1 VDTLVFAQIRIVKT
15 KFMTQS
21 ATKTPNTGFSLKLK
35 LFTLL
40 AVVLLLAIF
49 FAIPSQNSVSDKALI
64 NETKY
69 ALEDTTG
76 ITKLVLGEQTL
87 TQSETNSSE
96 WLMNNEFVVDEEM
109 IASLW
114 AIMQRIEV
122 KKPVSESIKAE
133 VINSFLLNGIDVQV
147 FKGDNQIRNYKVCTH
162 EGETYAMQHQ
172 STSPYSIYIPGY
184 YLQIRDIFDIRPYE
198 WQDRTLLATT
208 PNTFRSLSVSYPQNK
223 DESFTIDFTG
233 KTFKMRE
240 LEEADTN
247 RIYEYLPYFSQI
259 MGEQYVQN
267 DKLQDSL
274 ESISPIAIF
283 SLNDIRSE
291 EPQKLEIYTARGK
304 YFVLFKNQLLLFS
317 PQLAGIILR
326 TKSDFVK
333 QK

>member
-1 VDTLVFAQIRIVKT
+1 
-15 KFMTQS
+15 MTQS

-35 LFTLL
+35 LLTFL
-40 AVVLLLAIF
+40 AIVLLLAIF
-49 FAIPSQNSVSDKALI
+49 FAIPSQNSVSDKSI
-64 NETKY
+64 IDETKY

-87 TQSETNSSE
+87 SQNKTNSSE
-96 WLMNNEFVVDEEM
+96 WLMNNDFVVDQEM

-133 VINSFLLNGIDVQV
+133 VINSFLVNGIDVQV

-162 EGETYAMQHQ
+162 EGETYAMQQ
-172 STSPYSIYIPGY
+172 DGTSPYSIYIPGY

-208 PNTFRSLSVSYPQNK
+208 PNTFRSLSVSYPQNEV
-223 DESFTIDFTG
+223 ESFTIDFTG

-240 LEEADTN
+240 LAEADTN
-247 RIYEYLPYFSQI
+247 RIYEYLPYFSQV

-274 ESISPIAIF
+274 KNISPIAIF

-291 EPQKLEIYTARGK
+291 QPQKLEIYTARGK

-317 PQLAGIILR
+317 PQLADIILK
-326 TKSDFVK
+326 TKSDFSPTE
-333 QK
+333 

>member
-1 VDTLVFAQIRIVKT
+1 
-15 KFMTQS
+15 MTQKRIKNS
-21 ATKTPNTGFSLKLK
+21 NTGFSIKLQ
-35 LFTLL
+35 LLCFL

-49 FAIPSQNSVSDKALI
+49 FTIPSQNSVSDKSII

-76 ITKLVLGEQTL
+76 ITKLVLGQQIL
-87 TQSETNSSE
+87 SQSPTNSSE
-96 WLMNNEFVVDEEM
+96 WLMNNDFVVDEEM

-122 KKPVSESIKAE
+122 KKPVSETIKDE
-133 VINSFLLNGIDVQV
+133 VINSFLLNGINVQV
-147 FKGDNQIRNYKVCTH
+147 FRGDNQIRNYKVCTH
-162 EGETYAMQHQ
+162 KGETYAMQEE

-208 PNTFRSLSVSYPQNK
+208 PNTFRSLSVSYPTNK
-223 DESFTIDFTG
+223 EESFNLEFTG

-240 LEEADTN
+240 LAEADTN
-247 RIYEYLPYFSQI
+247 KIYEYLPYFSQV
-259 MGEQYVQN
+259 MGEQYVKN

-274 ESISPIAIF
+274 KNTSPIAVF
-283 SLNDIRSE
+283 SLNDIRNE

-317 PQLAGIILR
+317 PQFANIILR
-326 TKSDFVK
+326 TRSDFAK
-333 QK
+333 TE

>member
-1 VDTLVFAQIRIVKT
+1 
-15 KFMTQS
+15 MTPS

-35 LFTLL
+35 LLTLL

-49 FAIPSQNSVSDKALI
+49 FAIPSQNSVSDKSII
-64 NETKY
+64 NETKF

-76 ITKLVLGEQTL
+76 ITRLVLGEQTL
-87 TQSETNSSE
+87 SQSKTNSSE
-96 WLMNNEFVVDEEM
+96 WLMNNDFVVDEEM

-133 VINSFLLNGIDVQV
+133 VINSFLLNGIDVEV

-162 EGETYAMQHQ
+162 EGETYAMQEE

-223 DESFTIDFTG
+223 EESFTIDFTG

-240 LEEADTN
+240 LAEADTN
-247 RIYEYLPYFSQI
+247 RIYDYLPYFSQI
-259 MGEQYVQN
+259 MGEQYIKN
-267 DKLQDSL
+267 DQLQDSL
-274 ESISPIAIF
+274 KTTSPIAIF
-283 SLNDIRSE
+283 SLSDIRSE

-317 PQLAGIILR
+317 PQLADIILK
-326 TKSDFVK
+326 TKSDFAK
-333 QK
+333 TE

>member
-1 VDTLVFAQIRIVKT
+1 MSKN
-15 KFMTQS
+15 S
-21 ATKTPNTGFSLKLK
+21 SPSSNTGFSLKLQ
-35 LFTLL
+35 LLALL
-40 AVVLLLAIF
+40 AVVLLLGIF
-49 FAIPSQNSVSDKALI
+49 FTIPSQSSSSDKSII

-87 TQSETNSSE
+87 TQSTANSSQ

-122 KKPVSESIKAE
+122 KKPVSESIKDD
-133 VINSFLLNGIDVQV
+133 VINSFLLNGINVEV
-147 FKGDNQIRNYKVCTH
+147 FKGQNQIRNYKVCTH
-162 EGETYAMQHQ
+162 EGETYAMLAE

-208 PNTFRSLSVSYPQNK
+208 PNTFRSLSVSYPQNQ
-223 DESFTIDFTG
+223 EASFTIEFTG
-233 KTFKMRE
+233 KTFKMKE
-240 LEEADTN
+240 LAEADTN
-247 RIYEYLPYFSQI
+247 RIYDYLPYFSQV
-259 MGEQYVQN
+259 MGEQYVKN
-267 DKLQDSL
+267 DNLQDSL
-274 ESISPIAIF
+274 KNISPIAIF

-317 PQLAGIILR
+317 PQLADIILR
-326 TKSDFVK
+326 TKSDFSK
-333 QK
+333 SE

>member
-1 VDTLVFAQIRIVKT
+1 MNKKSINN
-15 KFMTQS
+15 
-21 ATKTPNTGFSLKLK
+21 NTGFSLKLQ
-35 LFTLL
+35 LL
-40 AVVLLLAIF
+40 ALLGVVLLLAIF
-49 FAIPSQNSVSDKALI
+49 FAIPSQSSSSDKSII

-87 TQSETNSSE
+87 SQSKTNSSE

-122 KKPVSESIKAE
+122 KKPVSESIKDE
-133 VINSFLLNGIDVQV
+133 VINSFLLNGINVQV

-162 EGETYAMQHQ
+162 EGETYAMQEE

-208 PNTFRSLSVSYPQNK
+208 PNTFRSLSVSYPQNEA
-223 DESFTIDFTG
+223 ESFTVEFTG
-233 KTFKMRE
+233 KTFKIKE
-240 LEEADTN
+240 LAEADTN
-247 RIYEYLPYFSQI
+247 RIYEYLPYFSGV
-259 MGEQYVQN
+259 MGEQYVKN

-274 ESISPIAIF
+274 KTISPIAIF

-317 PQLAGIILR
+317 PQLADIILKI
-326 TKSDFVK
+326 KSDFSKNEVE
-333 QK
+333 

>member
-1 VDTLVFAQIRIVKT
+1 MTE
-15 KFMTQS
+15 KFI
-21 ATKTPNTGFSLKLK
+21 KNNNTGFSLKLK
-35 LFTLL
+35 LLTLL

-49 FAIPSQNSVSDKALI
+49 FAIPSQNTVSDKSII

-76 ITKLVLGEQTL
+76 VTKLVLGEQML
-87 TQSETNSSE
+87 TQSKTNSSE

-122 KKPVSESIKAE
+122 KKPVSESIKEE

-162 EGETYAMQHQ
+162 EGETYAMQQ
-172 STSPYSIYIPGY
+172 ESTSPYSIYIPGY

-198 WQDRTLLATT
+198 WQDRTLLATS

-223 DESFTIDFTG
+223 DESFIIEFTG
-233 KTFKMRE
+233 KTFKMKE
-240 LEEADTN
+240 LVEADTN
-247 RIYEYLPYFSQI
+247 KIYDYLPYFSQV
-259 MGEQYVQN
+259 MGEQYIRN
-267 DKLQDSL
+267 DNLRDSL
-274 ESISPIAIF
+274 KDISPLAIF
-283 SLNDIRSE
+283 LLNDIKSQ

-304 YFVLFKNQLLLFS
+304 YFVLAKNQLLLFS
-317 PQLAGIILR
+317 PQLANIVLR
-326 TKSDFVK
+326 TRSDFSK
-333 QK
+333 IE

>member
-1 VDTLVFAQIRIVKT
+1 
-15 KFMTQS
+15 MTQS
-21 ATKTPNTGFSLKLK
+21 STKTPNIGFSLKLK
-35 LFTLL
+35 LLALL

-49 FAIPSQNSVSDKALI
+49 FAIPSQSSSSDKSII

-76 ITKLVLGEQTL
+76 ITKLVLGEQILSQNT
-87 TQSETNSSE
+87 SNSSE
-96 WLMNNEFVVDEEM
+96 WLMNDDFVVDEEM

-122 KKPVSESIKAE
+122 KKPVSESIKDE
-133 VINSFLLNGIDVQV
+133 VINSFLLNGINVQV
-147 FKGDNQIRNYKVCTH
+147 FKDDNQIRNYKVCTH
-162 EGETYAMQHQ
+162 EGETYAMQEK

-208 PNTFRSLSVSYPQNK
+208 PNTFRSLSVSYPQNEA
-223 DESFTIDFTG
+223 ESFTIDFTG

-240 LEEADTN
+240 LAEADTN
-247 RIYEYLPYFSQI
+247 RIYEYLPYFSGV
-259 MGEQYVQN
+259 MGEQYVKN
-267 DKLQDSL
+267 DQLQDSL
-274 ESISPIAIF
+274 KSSSPIAVF

-317 PQLAGIILR
+317 PQLADIILK

-333 QK
+333 SE

>member
-1 VDTLVFAQIRIVKT
+1 MNDKSIKNN
-15 KFMTQS
+15 
-21 ATKTPNTGFSLKLK
+21 NTGFSLKLQ
-35 LFTLL
+35 LLSLL

-49 FAIPSQNSVSDKALI
+49 FAIPSQSSSSDKSI
-64 NETKY
+64 ISETKY

-87 TQSETNSSE
+87 TQSKTNSSE

-122 KKPVSESIKAE
+122 KKPVSETIKEE
-133 VINSFLLNGIDVQV
+133 VINSFLLNGIDVKV
-147 FKGDNQIRNYKVCTH
+147 FKGENQIRNYKVCTH
-162 EGETYAMQHQ
+162 EGETYAMQEE

-223 DESFTIDFTG
+223 EQSFSLEFTG
-233 KTFKMRE
+233 KTFKMKE
-240 LEEADTN
+240 LAEADSN
-247 RIYEYLPYFSQI
+247 KIYEYLPYFSQV
-259 MGEQYVQN
+259 MGEQYVKN
-267 DKLQDSL
+267 DNLQDSL
-274 ESISPIAIF
+274 KSVSPIAIF

-291 EPQKLEIYTARGK
+291 TPQQLEIYTARGK
-304 YFVLFKNQLLLFS
+304 YFVLSRNQLLLFS
-317 PQLAGIILR
+317 PQFANLILK
-326 TKSDFVK
+326 TKSDFARVE
-333 QK
+333 

>member
-1 VDTLVFAQIRIVKT
+1 VNKKSINN
-15 KFMTQS
+15 
-21 ATKTPNTGFSLKLK
+21 NTGFSLKLQ
-35 LFTLL
+35 LL
-40 AVVLLLAIF
+40 ALLGVVLLLAIF
-49 FAIPSQNSVSDKALI
+49 FAIPSQSSSSDKSII

-87 TQSETNSSE
+87 SQSKTNSSE

-122 KKPVSESIKAE
+122 KKPVSESIKDE
-133 VINSFLLNGIDVQV
+133 VINSFLLNGINVQV

-162 EGETYAMQHQ
+162 EGETYAMQEE

-208 PNTFRSLSVSYPQNK
+208 PNTFRSLSVSYPQNEA
-223 DESFTIDFTG
+223 ESFTVEFTG
-233 KTFKMRE
+233 KTFKIKE
-240 LEEADTN
+240 LAEADTN
-247 RIYEYLPYFSQI
+247 RIYEYLPYFSGV
-259 MGEQYVQN
+259 MGEQYVKN

-274 ESISPIAIF
+274 KTISPIAIF

-317 PQLAGIILR
+317 PQLADIILKI
-326 TKSDFVK
+326 KSDFSKNEVE
-333 QK
+333 